1 MDRNEL
7 SIAGIQK
14 VVVTISDYRTFLCL
28 VFLVFASSCN
38 FHFNNTKEGIWHTE
52 FENVPGQM
60 VDIEFEIRQNLFS
73 GEWNGR
79 WEIMELMISSS
90 LLNVQAT
97 DSIVEVVLNSR
108 LKFKGSLSE
117 DGTSFDGI
125 LYINGE
131 EIPQTYTRVKNWASQ
146 MPARMDRNGRPVT
159 TWHYRPPEQID
170 DEWSVTSLKDAKISQ
185 QALDDLI
192 QKVLDGKYRGLDAL
206 LVARGGDLVLEEY
219 FHFGSRNEIH
229 QIQSVTK
236 SVTSLVF
243 GIAYDEGLI
252 GDLERPVYDFFPN
265 YSDSAW
271 VKEAYPISLKH
282 ALMMSAGLDWREKG
296 VSYTNPLNDAI
307 RMNKSGDMYGYVLS
321 RDIDQSK
328 RPGEKFEYTSGLSI
342 LLGGVLLQETGMP
355 IDKYAEQ
362 TLFKQLGIENYYWSS
377 HADQVH
383 TGGGLS
389 MRPRDL
395 LKLGQ
400 LVLDSGCWNGKQV
413 ISESWIRES
422 TKAHLTVEGS
432 RKGRGYGYQWWR
444 DMFYV
449 DQKGYPAIYASGY
462 GWQLLW
468 VIPDLEMVVLVLHH
482 NPSDGKAE
490 HSLN

>member
-1 MDRNEL
+1 
-7 SIAGIQK
+7 
-14 VVVTISDYRTFLCL
+14 
-28 VFLVFASSCN
+28 
-38 FHFNNTKEGIWHTE
+38 
-52 FENVPGQM
+52 
-60 VDIEFEIRQNLFS
+60 
-73 GEWNGR
+73 
-79 WEIMELMISSS
+79 
-90 LLNVQAT
+90 
-97 DSIVEVVLNSR
+97 
-108 LKFKGSLSE
+108 
-117 DGTSFDGI
+117 
-125 LYINGE
+125 
-131 EIPQTYTRVKNWASQ
+131 
-146 MPARMDRNGRPVT
+146 
-159 TWHYRPPEQID
+159 
-170 DEWSVTSLKDAKISQ
+170 
-185 QALDDLI
+185 
-192 QKVLDGKYRGLDAL
+192 
-206 LVARGGDLVLEEY
+206 VLEEY

-490 HSLN
+490 HSLTGSDIFNIV

>member
-1 MDRNEL
+1 MDRNGL

-38 FHFNNTKEGIWHTE
+38 FQFNNTMEGIWHTE

-60 VDIEFEIRQNLFS
+60 VDMEFEIRQNLFG

-79 WEIMELMISSS
+79 WEIMELMISSN

-97 DSIVEVVLNSR
+97 DSIVEVVLNSG

-125 LYINGE
+125 LYIYCE
-131 EIPQTYTRVKNWASQ
+131 EIPQTYTRVKSWASK
-146 MPARMDRNGRPVT
+146 MPARKDRNGRPVT
-159 TWHYRPPEQID
+159 TWNYRPPELID

-185 QALDDLI
+185 QALDDLF
-192 QKVLDGKYRGLDAL
+192 QKVLDGKYQGLDAL

-265 YSDSAW
+265 YSDSVW
-271 VKEAYPISLKH
+271 VKEAYPISLKQV
-282 ALMMSAGLDWREKG
+282 LMMSAGLDWHEKG

-307 RMNKSGDMYGYVLS
+307 RMTNSGDM
-321 RDIDQSK
+321 
-328 RPGEKFEYTSGLSI
+328 
-342 LLGGVLLQETGMP
+342 
-355 IDKYAEQ
+355 
-362 TLFKQLGIENYYWSS
+362 
-377 HADQVH
+377 
-383 TGGGLS
+383 
-389 MRPRDL
+389 
-395 LKLGQ
+395 
-400 LVLDSGCWNGKQV
+400 
-413 ISESWIRES
+413 
-422 TKAHLTVEGS
+422 
-432 RKGRGYGYQWWR
+432 
-444 DMFYV
+444 
-449 DQKGYPAIYASGY
+449 
-462 GWQLLW
+462 
-468 VIPDLEMVVLVLHH
+468 
-482 NPSDGKAE
+482 
-490 HSLN
+490 